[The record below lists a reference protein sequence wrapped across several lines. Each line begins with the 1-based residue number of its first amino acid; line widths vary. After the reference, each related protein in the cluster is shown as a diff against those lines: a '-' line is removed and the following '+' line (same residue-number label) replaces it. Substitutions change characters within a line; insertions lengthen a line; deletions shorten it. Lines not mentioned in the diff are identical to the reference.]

1 MEYRHI
7 SYGVDSALNYIDKRR
22 KGEIVSLKTS
32 FAKLNKAL
40 MAGIDWGRIMTIAG
54 QSGAGKSTI
63 LELFKKDFIDLNES
77 NFEILSFDF
86 EMLVEDQV
94 ARYLASVTNKTL
106 KDIYSAT
113 TPLEDIEYDTIKQI
127 LDERKK
133 VPIFYVDNSGTPE
146 QIQKT
151 ILTFAQE
158 RDLLNK
164 NYGLVI
170 TIDHVL
176 LTKGKTGE
184 QEKATVDS
192 LMEMLNDVKKYFSH
206 IGLRCLIICLGQ
218 LNREIEKMDRVDNP
232 LYHFPNRNDIF
243 AASSIYHT
251 SDYVIITHRPS
262 TVSGI
267 KEGYGPPR
275 KNYPKGL
282 PLKYP
287 QDETRD
293 MIYWHIIKERFGKP
307 GIIALAENFK
317 HSKIEEVEL

>member
-7 SYGVDSALNYIDKRR
+7 SYGANSALNYIDKRR

-32 FAKLNKAL
+32 FKKLNKAL
-40 MAGIDWGRIMTIAG
+40 MAGIDWGRIMTVAG
-54 QSGAGKSTI
+54 QSGSGKSTI

-86 EMLVEDQV
+86 EMLVEDQI

-113 TPLEDIEYDTIKQI
+113 TPLEDIEYDTIKSI

-133 VPIFYVDNSGTPE
+133 VPIFYVDSSGTPE

-158 RDLLNK
+158 RDLLKK

-176 LTKGKTGE
+176 LTKGKVGE
-184 QEKATVDS
+184 QEKATVDA

-262 TVSGI
+262 TVSGM

-287 QDETRD
+287 EDETRD

-317 HSKIEEVEL
+317 HSNLEEVEL